1 MLWGNMLPNA
11 LVASMT
17 HALYSHRLFQLCK
30 RPCVGWL
37 LSVTIG
43 TLSLLQTVSCLVSVY
58 WYAVAARKGGTT
70 PMLTARNFFRMW
82 LVICCLVDLIIG
94 E

>member
-1 MLWGNMLPNA
+1 M
-11 LVASMT
+11 
-17 HALYSHRLFQLCK
+17 
-30 RPCVGWL
+30 GWL

-70 PMLTARNFFRMW
+70 PMLIARNFFRMW

-94 E
+94 ERKEREVCLRALRIR